1 MKMLLQ
7 FLLLAVGFV
16 MLVKGAD
23 WFVDGA
29 SGIAEKFRIPP
40 LIIGLTIVA
49 MGTSAPE
56 AAVSITATL
65 KGTADI
71 TVGNIV
77 GSNILNVLVIL
88 GLSAV
93 ITPLAVGKSTV
104 RYELPFL
111 IGITVLLL
119 LLGLDGTVSLTDGLI
134 LLLFF
139 ALYLTYLFVMAK
151 KGMAEIEESDKHL
164 KLWQAL
170 LATAVGLALVIYG
183 SDLTVDAASAIAR
196 MLGLSERFIGLTIV
210 ALGTSL
216 PELVTSVTAARKGS
230 ADIAIGN
237 IVGSNVFNILFVVGL
252 SSLVRPVPF
261 AANFRVDLLVA
272 LAAVVFLLLA
282 SFRKRKLSRVDGAI
296 MLAGYAAYFVYL
308 IASFS
313 DSLRRIGTSRP
324 RYGGFF
330 VPASPHCR
338 RAIRCKATLRQH
350 PSIKIPGQPIDRPG
364 ICYGIRCRF
373 SISSNAFSG

>member
-93 ITPLAVGKSTV
+93 FTPLAVGKSTV

-139 ALYLTYLFVMAK
+139 ALYLAYLFVMAK

-308 IASFS
+308 IA
-313 DSLRRIGTSRP
+313 
-324 RYGGFF
+324 
-330 VPASPHCR
+330 
-338 RAIRCKATLRQH
+338 
-350 PSIKIPGQPIDRPG
+350 
-364 ICYGIRCRF
+364 
-373 SISSNAFSG
+373 